1 VGAINRV
8 HGYWGTP
15 NPQPL
20 SRRGSR
26 YASAQIGIS
35 LNVAA
40 PRPSRK
46 NTMSITLYAATVP
59 TWLQILGAMP
69 GLLGKAED
77 FCKDQGLVPEEF
89 IQSRLTDDMLPF
101 AYQVRATTTHSLGAI
116 KALRAGLCNPD
127 LSPPP
132 TTIAA
137 LRDLIGE
144 TITTLEA
151 IDPGEIDSYVGK
163 DMRFE
168 AGAFALDFLAENFM
182 LSFANPNFFFHA
194 TTAYDIL
201 RVKGL
206 QIGKRDFVGRP
217 RLKA

>member
-1 VGAINRV
+1 M
-8 HGYWGTP
+8 
-15 NPQPL
+15 PQPYRPGCR
-20 SRRGSR
+20 SWVQCPACWAKPKTSAKTR
-26 YASAQIGIS
+26 AS
-35 LNVAA
+35 
-40 PRPSRK
+40 SRK
-46 NTMSITLYAATVP
+46 
-59 TWLQILGAMP
+59 
-69 GLLGKAED
+69 
-77 FCKDQGLVPEEF
+77 
-89 IQSRLTDDMLPF
+89 PF